1 MNAIEATTNELL
13 CQRVTGVQ
21 GSERM
26 RIGIANDQIG
36 EQMDGT
42 AHCVH
47 RMLTVGGQ
55 CSCCLCYLPNKEH
68 YLLDRALQVVN
79 CRPIRLAMWAILV
92 PVESEH
98 RRPF

>member
-68 YLLDRALQVVN
+68 YLLDRAHSSPGGQLQANSVGNVGN
-79 CRPIRLAMWAILV
+79 TGA
-92 PVESEH
+92 S
-98 RRPF
+98 